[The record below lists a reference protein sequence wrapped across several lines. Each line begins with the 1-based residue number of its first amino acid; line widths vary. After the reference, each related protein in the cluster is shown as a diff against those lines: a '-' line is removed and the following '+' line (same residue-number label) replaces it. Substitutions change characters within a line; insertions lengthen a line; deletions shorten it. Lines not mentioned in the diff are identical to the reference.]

1 MQIKKIEGLI
11 AATFSSFDKKGQ
23 LNLDLIPLLVE
34 KLFLDGVKGV
44 FICGTNGEGPNM
56 TTKERMAVAEAYIN
70 ACKGKLLVFVHVGH
84 NSIEESRE
92 LAAHAEYCGADA
104 ISSVAGFYF
113 KPVSVE
119 NLVDCMAAIAA
130 AAPATPFY
138 YYHIPV
144 LTGVA
149 MDMVRFLQLA
159 ETRIPNLA
167 GIKYT
172 AATLHE
178 YQSCLN
184 YAGSKYDIL
193 FGYDEML
200 LPALTLGA
208 KGAVGSTYTF
218 AAPLYRQV
226 MENFSNGELVK
237 ASELHY
243 RLVQMV
249 RCLLKFSTIPAQKAI
264 MKTLGLDM
272 GPCRLPLNRLSDEEF
287 AILYDD
293 LNSIHFFEL
302 LDKKITQTY

>member
-1 MQIKKIEGLI
+1 MKISKVDGLI
-11 AATFSSFDKKGQ
+11 AATFSSFHIDGRV
-23 LNLDLIPLLVE
+23 NLDLIPLLVE
-34 KLFLDGVKGV
+34 KLFTDGVKGV

-56 TTKERMAVAEAYIN
+56 TTKERIAVAEAYIN

-92 LAAHAEYCGADA
+92 LAAHAQYHGADA

-119 NLVDCMAAIAA
+119 NLVDCMAMIAS

-138 YYHIPV
+138 YYHIPA

-149 MDMVRFLQLA
+149 MDMVKFLQLA
-159 ETRIPNLA
+159 EDRIHNLA

-184 YAGSKYDIL
+184 YRNGKYDIL

-226 MENFSNGELVK
+226 MENFFNGELMK
-237 ASELHY
+237 ASEQHY
-243 RLVQMV
+243 ELVKMV

-264 MKTLGLDM
+264 MKTLGFDM
-272 GPCRLPLNRLSDEEF
+272 GPCRLPLKILNEEEF
-287 AILYDD
+287 ALLYSD
-293 LNSIHFFEL
+293 LNAIHFFEL
-302 LDKKITQTY
+302 LDKKIIQTY